1 MARTVPVAESTG
13 MREGAGKVRRKGI
26 PNGAF
31 TYHFFK
37 LFLNNSH
44 QSYQAYLS
52 LLVTNTSIIIRRLSE

>member
-1 MARTVPVAESTG
+1 

-26 PNGAF
+26 PNGDF